1 MLEDKE
7 EKKREEAVGV
17 MVIEQRGKSKL
28 VQTVQNG
35 IPRRYVVDA
44 AKIKDGKVASGV
56 LKKSPEVGEEWAE
69 MVEFKGTP
77 DDLDRIMR
85 INGLFTRE
93 DVQKNPGALQASI
106 LALHRED
113 MLALKGIGR

>member
-1 MLEDKE
+1 MSEEPK
-7 EKKREEAVGV
+7 EKKQEEAVDV
-17 MVIEQRGKSKL
+17 TIIEQRGKSKL
-28 VQTVQNG
+28 VQAVQDG
-35 IPRRYVVDA
+35 IPRRYVVDT

-69 MVEFKGTP
+69 MVGFKGTP

-106 LALHRED
+106 MELHRED
-113 MLALKGIGR
+113 VLALKGIRR

>member
-1 MLEDKE
+1 MPEDKE
-7 EKKREEAVGV
+7 EKKREDAVAV
-17 MVIEQRGKSKL
+17 TVIEQRGKSKV
-28 VQTVQNG
+28 VQAVQNG
-35 IPRRYVVDA
+35 IPRRYVVGA
-44 AKIKDGKVASGV
+44 VKIKDGKVASGV

-93 DVQKNPGALQASI
+93 DVQKNPGALHASI
-106 LALHRED
+106 MELHRED
-113 MLALKGIGR
+113 ILALKGIRR